1 MITEKQY
8 PIQMR
13 WVYKEI
19 VGSIL
24 KEFILVVFG
33 GVFLWFRTSEDF
45 SIEQQQHIFGFI
57 QSNAVY
63 LVLLFLVAAIIYPI
77 LKRATF
83 SYALEDDYLTVRQGI
98 ITRQERHIPYNV
110 IQNIIIRRN
119 LDDLIFNLAT
129 ITVENASAGGGYV
142 QQRGFNTTGQPG
154 SSSNHVVI
162 VGLQT
167 SDATALR
174 EAILAKMLANPERT
188 DSGL

>member
-13 WVYKEI
+13 WVYKEM
-19 VGSIL
+19 VGGML

-33 GVFLWFRTSEDF
+33 SIWLWFSSSDGF
-45 SIEQQQHIFGFI
+45 SIEQQQNIFDFF
-57 QSNAVY
+57 QNNAVY
-63 LVLLFLVAAIIYPI
+63 FILLLLVAAIIYPCLI
-77 LKRATF
+77 RATF
-83 SYALEDDYLTVRQGI
+83 SYALEDDYLTVRKGI
-98 ITRQERHIPYNV
+98 ITRTERHIPYNV
-110 IQNIIIRRN
+110 VQNIIIRRN
-119 LDDLIFNLAT
+119 LDDLVFGLST
-129 ITVENASAGGGYV
+129 ITIENASAGGGYV
-142 QQRGFNTTGQPG
+142 QQRGFNATGQPG

-167 SDATALR
+167 ADATALR